1 MVFVETLVGLDDDGR
16 GLNQF
21 YGVDRIVSAADT
33 ELEDGREEALVAV
46 VGLVGAA
53 GAVGG
58 YLLSRVLG
66 NNNGKADNSAELTT
80 IANKLDQTNELLNEL
95 LRSHARLEGVLS
107 K

>member
-1 MVFVETLVGLDDDGR
+1 MEALVGLDDDGR
-16 GLNQF
+16 SLNQF
-21 YGVDRIVSAADT
+21 NGVDRIVSAADT
-33 ELEDGREEALVAV
+33 ELEDGREVALVAV
-46 VGLVGAA
+46 VGLIAAA

-66 NNNGKADNSAELTT
+66 NNNNGKADNSAELAL

-95 LRSHARLEGVLS
+95 PSSHARLEGALS